1 MAALEL
7 GSVFAGY
14 TIERLLG
21 VGGMGEVYVARHPRL
36 PRSDAV
42 KVLAAQLTR
51 DDSYRR
57 RFEREADLAASLSH
71 PGIVSVHD
79 RGESDGRLWI
89 ALELIDGIDLSASL
103 ISSPGGLPGTDVAR
117 AIMEIGDALDY
128 AGARGLIHRDV
139 KPANILLARTGHY
152 LLTDFGI
159 ARMGPENSDLTG
171 TGLTLGTIA
180 YASPEQ
186 MRGLPVEPRSD
197 QYSLAATAFHLLTGA
212 QPFTGTN
219 PVAVIMAHAQQ
230 PVPSVREHRPDLAP
244 HVDSVIGRA
253 MAKSPEHRFP
263 TSKDFATALGHAL
276 ASPATHRQ
284 SSAATA
290 APTAVAADRYAATVV
305 RQAPLGPGP
314 HRPAPPI
321 PPGPGGIA
329 SRNARRRNTPRLI
342 GAMVVTVA
350 LVVVGL
356 LGVRAFMH
364 DAGAEE
370 AARLPRHPVTPI
382 LPSLDKRPDTAI
394 WTLQD
399 IPGPPGSQSDGASAL
414 GGDSDVVIF
423 SRRLRLADANRI
435 KYLDIV
441 DANTGRLRAGT
452 EPIVVDTSQRSLN
465 RCVVSASHSAAACHL
480 DSSSAPSDA
489 VVVVDLEA
497 SRIIDIFP
505 AVGQIESLTAA
516 GGRFV
521 FVDRTDQSQPPAL
534 RSIGEDG
541 RELPA
546 IRWTDANPR
555 PRSTQPLHSIEVFD
569 SVRLAVVKSA
579 PDPSE
584 PLSKWEFRVI
594 RLEDGQEVFRRDSV
608 EEIGD
613 EDWNVFIDGFVV
625 ADGRSPTGIYDR
637 NGTKTA
643 DLPKGWR
650 PSERP
655 TTPAGSGPVETS
667 VPTAIQTQGNKT
679 TYAGVSPRTGTILWQ
694 KQSFGA
700 DNRPERLLLRGI
712 GTLILTSDSGRVVDA
727 YTGEYVIPGLVP
739 KGTQLGTDGSRIA
752 VSTDTVRSGNSL
764 AVWNRDGEVWE
775 ITSEYTPVAIGDKVY
790 VGNLR
795 LF

>member
-1 MAALEL
+1 MAALEP

-42 KVLAAQLTR
+42 KVLAAQFTR
-51 DDSYRR
+51 DESYRR

-103 ISSPGGLPGTDVAR
+103 TSSPGGLPATDVAR
-117 AIMEIGDALDY
+117 AIMEVADALDY
-128 AGARGLIHRDV
+128 AGARGLVHRDV

-159 ARMGPENSDLTG
+159 ARMGPETSDLTG
-171 TGLTLGTIA
+171 TGLTIGTIA

-186 MRGLPVEPRSD
+186 MQGLPVEPRSD
-197 QYSLAATAFHLLTGA
+197 QYALAATAFHLLTGA
-212 QPFTGTN
+212 LPFPGAN

-230 PVPSVREHRPDLAP
+230 PVPSVRDHRPDLAL
-244 HVDSVIGRA
+244 HVDSVIERA
-253 MAKSPEHRFP
+253 MAKSPAHRFP

-276 ASPATHRQ
+276 AVPATHRQ
-284 SSAATA
+284 SSAVTA
-290 APTAVAADRYAATVV
+290 AAADRYAATVV
-305 RQAPLGPGP
+305 RSAPIGRGP
-314 HRPAPPI
+314 HHPAPPM
-321 PPGPGGIA
+321 PPSPVRAGP
-329 SRNARRRNTPRLI
+329 RNVQRRTVPRLI

-350 LVVVGL
+350 LVLVGL

-370 AARLPRHPVTPI
+370 AARLPRQPVTPI

-414 GGDSDVVIF
+414 GGDSEVVIF
-423 SRRLRLADANRI
+423 GRRVRLADANRI
-435 KYLDIV
+435 NYLAIV
-441 DANTGRLRAGT
+441 DATTGRLREGT
-452 EPIVVDTSQRSLN
+452 EPIAVDTSQRSLS
-465 RCVVSASHSAAACHL
+465 RCVVSASHAAAACHL

-497 SRIIDIFP
+497 SRIIDTFP
-505 AVGQIESLTAA
+505 AIGQIDSLTAA

-521 FVDRTDQSQPPAL
+521 FVDRTVQSQLPAL

-555 PRSTQPLHSIEVFD
+555 SGSTAPRHSIEVFG

-579 PDPSE
+579 PVPSE

-594 RLEDGQEVFRRDSV
+594 RLEDGKEVFRRDSV

-613 EDWNVFIDGFVV
+613 KDWNVFIDGFVV
-625 ADGRSPTGIYDR
+625 ADGRSPAGIYDR

-655 TTPAGSGPVETS
+655 TTRVGPGPAETS
-667 VPTAIQTQGNKT
+667 VPTAIQTQGNRT
-679 TYAGVSPRTGTILWQ
+679 TYAGISPRSGTILWQ
-694 KQSFGA
+694 NKSFGA
-700 DNRPERLLLRGI
+700 DDSPERLLLRGI
-712 GTLILTSDSGRVVDA
+712 GTLILTSESGRVVDA
-727 YTGEYVIPGLVP
+727 YTGEYVIPGLVAE
-739 KGTQLGTDGSRIA
+739 GTELGTDGRRIA
-752 VSTDTVRSGNSL
+752 VGTDSARSGNSL
-764 AVWNRDGEVWE
+764 EVWSSDGEVWE
-775 ITSEYTPVAIGDKVY
+775 ITSEYTPVAIGGKVY

>member
-1 MAALEL
+1 MEL

-42 KVLAAQLTR
+42 KVLAAQFTR

-103 ISSPGGLPGTDVAR
+103 TSSPGGLPGTDVAR
-117 AIMEIGDALDY
+117 AIMEVADALDY

-197 QYSLAATAFHLLTGA
+197 QYSLAATAFHLLTGT

-276 ASPATHRQ
+276 ATPGTHRQ

-305 RQAPLGPGP
+305 RPSPLGPGP
-314 HRPAPPI
+314 HHPP
-321 PPGPGGIA
+321 PPDPVGRG
-329 SRNARRRNTPRLI
+329 SRNAQRRNTPRLI

-370 AARLPRHPVTPI
+370 AARLPRQPVTPI

-399 IPGPPGSQSDGASAL
+399 IPGPPGSQPNGTSAL
-414 GGDSDVVIF
+414 GGDSDIVIF
-423 SRRLRLADANRI
+423 GRRVRLADANRI
-435 KYLDIV
+435 QYLDVI
-441 DANTGRLRAGT
+441 DANTGRLRPGT
-452 EPIVVDTSQRSLN
+452 EPIVVDTSQRSLT
-465 RCVVSASHSAAACHL
+465 RCVVSANHSAAACHL

-497 SRIIDIFP
+497 SRIIDTFP
-505 AVGQIESLTAA
+505 ATGQIEGLTAA

-521 FVDRTDQSQPPAL
+521 FVDRADLSRAPSL

-546 IRWTDANPR
+546 IRWTDADPR

-584 PLSKWEFRVI
+584 PLSKWQFRVV

-655 TTPAGSGPVETS
+655 ATLVGPGPVETS
-667 VPTAIQTQGNKT
+667 VPTAIQTQGNRT
-679 TYAGVSPRTGTILWQ
+679 TYAGISPRTGTILWQ

-712 GTLILTSDSGRVVDA
+712 GTLIVTSDSGRVVDA
-727 YTGEYVIPGLVP
+727 YTGEYVIPGSVP
-739 KGTQLGTDGSRIA
+739 KGTPLGTDGSRIA
-752 VSTDTVRSGNSL
+752 VSTESAHSGNSL
-764 AVWNRDGEVWE
+764 AVWSRDGEAWE
-775 ITSEYTPVAIGDKVY
+775 ITSEYTSVAIGGKVY

>member
-1 MAALEL
+1 MAALEP

-21 VGGMGEVYVARHPRL
+21 AGGMGEVYVARHPRL

-42 KVLAAQLTR
+42 KVLAAQFTR

-79 RGESDGRLWI
+79 RGESEGRLWI

-103 ISSPGGLPGTDVAR
+103 AGSPGGLPGTDVAR
-117 AIMEIGDALDY
+117 AIMEVADALDY
-128 AGARGLIHRDV
+128 AGARGLVHRDV
-139 KPANILLARTGHY
+139 KPANILLASTGHY

-159 ARMGPENSDLTG
+159 ARMGPETSDLTG
-171 TGLTLGTIA
+171 TGLTIGTIA

-186 MRGLPVEPRSD
+186 AQGLPVEPRSD

-212 QPFTGTN
+212 QPFTGAN

-230 PVPSVREHRPDLAP
+230 PVPSVRAHRPDLAP
-244 HVDSVIGRA
+244 HVDSVIERA
-253 MAKSPEHRFP
+253 MAKSPVHRFP

-276 ASPATHRQ
+276 AVPGTHRQ
-284 SSAATA
+284 SAAGTA
-290 APTAVAADRYAATVV
+290 APTAAVADRYAETVV
-305 RQAPLGPGP
+305 RSAPLGRGP
-314 HRPAPPI
+314 QHPASPMP
-321 PPGPGGIA
+321 
-329 SRNARRRNTPRLI
+329 RRTMPRLI

-370 AARLPRHPVTPI
+370 AARLPHRPVTPI

-423 SRRLRLADANRI
+423 SRRVRLADANRI

-452 EPIVVDTSQRSLN
+452 EPIMVDTSQRSLS

-480 DSSSAPSDA
+480 DGSSAPSDA
-489 VVVVDLEA
+489 VVVIDLEA
-497 SRIIDIFP
+497 SRIIDTFP
-505 AVGQIESLTAA
+505 AVGQIDSLTAA

-521 FVDRTDQSQPPAL
+521 FVDRTVQDQLPAL
-534 RSIGEDG
+534 RTIGADG

-546 IRWTDANPR
+546 IRWTDAHPR
-555 PRSTQPLHSIEVFD
+555 SGSTQPRHSIEVFD

-594 RLEDGQEVFRRDSV
+594 RLEDGNEVFRRDSV

-613 EDWNVFIDGFVV
+613 KDWNVFIDGFVV
-625 ADGRSPTGIYDR
+625 ADGRSPAGIYDR

-655 TTPAGSGPVETS
+655 TRLVGPGPVETS
-667 VPTAIQTQGNKT
+667 VPTAIRTQGNRT
-679 TYAGVSPRTGTILWQ
+679 TYAGISPRNGTVLWQ
-694 KQSFGA
+694 NESFGVG
-700 DNRPERLLLRGI
+700 DSPERLLLRGT
-712 GTLILTSDSGRVVDA
+712 GSLILTSESGRVVDA
-727 YTGEYVIPGLVP
+727 YTGEYVIPGLVA
-739 KGTQLGTDGSRIA
+739 KGTELGTDGSRIA
-752 VSTDTVRSGNSL
+752 VGTDSARSGHSL
-764 AVWNRDGEVWE
+764 EVWSSDGEVWE
-775 ITSEYTPVAIGDKVY
+775 ITTEYPPVAIGGKVY